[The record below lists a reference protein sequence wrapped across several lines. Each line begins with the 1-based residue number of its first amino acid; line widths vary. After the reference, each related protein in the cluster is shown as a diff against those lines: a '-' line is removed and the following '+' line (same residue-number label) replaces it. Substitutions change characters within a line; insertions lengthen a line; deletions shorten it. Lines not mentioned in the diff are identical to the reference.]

1 MTIKAKIDNES
12 LKASD
17 INDQQGG
24 EKHKNGSEPQG
35 LTNYKRTKKV
45 EPSMQNALKT
55 ITRQAI
61 GGNNP

>member
-1 MTIKAKIDNES
+1 MTIKAKTDIES

-17 INDQQGG
+17 INDQQRG

-35 LTNYKRTKKV
+35 LTNYKRPKKV